1 MKPAARACWAVAG
14 SGAGPDAALAP
25 CPALAQNAHMTETVI
40 RNEPHKRLEHTV
52 LEDALAFVLGTA
64 MCAMGVQFL
73 THLGLIT
80 GQTAGL
86 GVLLSYVTGWP
97 FGLVFFVVNLPFYVL
112 AWLRMGPRFTI
123 KSFIAVA
130 MVSVMV
136 EALPQGFEIAY
147 IAPGLGA
154 ALSGAMIGLGLM
166 VLFRHGASL
175 GGIGVLALYLQDRIG
190 FQAGWT
196 QLIFDAALFAVAFL
210 VLDPWL
216 VGWSLAGSVI
226 VNLIIAVNH
235 RKDRYVGR

>member
-1 MKPAARACWAVAG
+1 MSTA
-14 SGAGPDAALAP
+14 
-25 CPALAQNAHMTETVI
+25 EI
-40 RNEPHKRLEHTV
+40 RNEPHKRLEHTL
-52 LEDALAFVLGTA
+52 LEDGLAFLLGTA
-64 MCAMGVQFL
+64 MCALGVQFL

-97 FGLVFFVVNLPFYVL
+97 FGAVFFVVNLPFYVL

-130 MVSVMV
+130 MVSVMA
-136 EALPQGFEIAY
+136 EAMPQALQIAY
-147 IAPGLGA
+147 IAPARGA
-154 ALSGAMIGLGLM
+154 ALAVAMIGLGLI

-175 GGIGVLALYLQDRIG
+175 GGVGVLALYLQDRVG

-196 QLIFDAALFAVAFL
+196 QLIFDTLLFTMAFL
-210 VLDPWL
+210 VLDLWL
-216 VGWSLAGSVI
+216 VAWSLAGSVI

-235 RKDRYVGR
+235 RKDRYIGR